1 MAAKPGRHLL
11 DSIDAVVVAYN
22 DRSTRSHRS
31 EQLIQR
37 LRRELPT
44 KRISVVGIG
53 SDDTAA
59 NRRKLL
65 DRLKRTA
72 APGRTLLIAGGGD
85 GTAHFVAAALLHAD
99 TPAEYRKT
107 PITPW
112 PLGNGNDFFNSV
124 HGPSVARD
132 PLQALLSPQ
141 LHAIHV
147 HPLEWHIT
155 GKEGTDTRRFSL
167 CYGTIGAS
175 GSATEYINQPA
186 HRERRKQTSSLVR
199 RLLLDIRQGARA
211 LWFPKRFM
219 VHERGRAFRAT
230 ELQFNNGPIMTMR
243 ARYPELLSERGMFV
257 TSSRSRH
264 PLAIVFDAMRLG
276 FGTPPGAHHTGT
288 LHFSLKSD
296 DPIHAQSDG
305 EPFRLPTQVRFS
317 IGPSNLKLTVWA
329 TKKA

>member
-53 SDDTAA
+53 GDDTAA

-124 HGPSVARD
+124 HGPSVAHD

-141 LHAIHV
+141 LHAIRV

-155 GKEGTDTRRFSL
+155 GKEGTDTR
-167 CYGTIGAS
+167 
-175 GSATEYINQPA
+175 
-186 HRERRKQTSSLVR
+186 
-199 RLLLDIRQGARA
+199 
-211 LWFPKRFM
+211 
-219 VHERGRAFRAT
+219 
-230 ELQFNNGPIMTMR
+230 R